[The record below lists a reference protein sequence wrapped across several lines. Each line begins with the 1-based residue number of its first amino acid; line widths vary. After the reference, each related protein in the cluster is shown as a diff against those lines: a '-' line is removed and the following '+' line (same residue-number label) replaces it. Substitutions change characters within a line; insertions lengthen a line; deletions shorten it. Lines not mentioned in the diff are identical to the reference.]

1 MGLWHL
7 FRPYRAWLLLAGVIA
22 LLPAV
27 SQAVLATLVRPL
39 YDQVLV
45 GGRYELLGSLL
56 LRGSGL
62 LLLMVLGGYLFE
74 AYLGY
79 LAVWIPAS
87 LRERLGQ
94 SLLRAELSR
103 LPGSAALAG
112 RILADLRELEGFI
125 LHALG
130 MGLLQGMSLL
140 ALLVA
145 LFGLNLTLT
154 LSLLLLLPL
163 LALLTGL
170 VGRLVGQASGRT
182 QAQAERVALTL
193 AEVFGRLELVRAL
206 GLERFAQDRLD
217 KESRRFYRL
226 GLRRALYTA
235 LHLPISQVFTGL
247 ALGLLLGL
255 GIREVG
261 AGNLTPGG
269 LTAYLTLLG
278 LAVAPLQVIP
288 KTGLL
293 WAQANAAAGRL
304 LELFS
309 LPPAPP
315 EGQETGPVE
324 GYLRFEKVSF
334 AYPDGKP
341 ALREVSF
348 SLAPGTLT
356 ALVGPSGAGKSTL
369 LRLALGLYRPTSG
382 EVLLDGKPLSSYRHA
397 ALAQALAWV
406 PQEPLFFGGS
416 LAENLAAL
424 APGIDPEQAQA
435 ALQAV
440 GLWKELPQG
449 LHSDPAAL
457 SVGQRQRLAIAA
469 ALLRD
474 AKVLVLDEATSALD
488 LSAEAQVMAALEQA
502 RPGRTLLVVAHRLAS
517 VQHADRILVLQD
529 GRLVEAGRHQ
539 ELLQQGGEYARLW
552 QAGGMLNISHPA
564 E

>member
-1 MGLWHL
+1 MRLWHL
-7 FRPYRAWLLLAGVIA
+7 LRPYRAWLLLAVVIA
-22 LLPAV
+22 LLPAI

-56 LRGSGL
+56 LRGGGL
-62 LLLMVLGGYLFE
+62 LLLVVLGGYLFE

-79 LAVWIPAS
+79 LAVRIPAS

-112 RILADLRELEGFI
+112 RILADLRELETFI

-130 MGLLQGMSLL
+130 IGLLQGMSLL

-154 LSLLLLLPL
+154 LSLLLLLPV

-193 AEVFGRLELVRAL
+193 TEVFGRLELVRAL
-206 GLERFAQDRLD
+206 GLEPFAQDRLEQ
-217 KESRRFYRL
+217 ESGRFYRL

-255 GIREVG
+255 GIREVV
-261 AGNLTPGG
+261 AGNLTAGG

-278 LAVAPLQVIP
+278 LAIAPLQVIP

-293 WAQANAAAGRL
+293 WAQADAAAGRL

-315 EGQETGPVE
+315 EGSETGPVE
-324 GYLRFEKVSF
+324 GHLCFEDVSF
-334 AYPDGKP
+334 TYPGGESG
-341 ALREVSF
+341 LRGVS
-348 SLAPGTLT
+348 LRLEPGTLT

-369 LRLALGLYRPTSG
+369 LRLVLGLYRPTSG
-382 EVLLDGKPLSSYRHA
+382 RVLLDGKPLSSYRHA
-397 ALAQALAWV
+397 ALARSLAWV

-424 APGIDPEQAQA
+424 APGTDPEQAQA
-435 ALQAV
+435 ALLAV

-449 LHSDPAAL
+449 LQSDPAAL

-488 LSAEAQVMAALEQA
+488 LSAEAQVMAALEQT
-502 RPGRTLLVVAHRLAS
+502 RPGRTLLVVAHRLSS
-517 VQHADRILVLQD
+517 VQHADRILVLKD
-529 GRLVEAGRHQ
+529 GRLAEEGRHQ
-539 ELLQQGGEYARLW
+539 GLLEQGGLYAQLW
-552 QAGGMLNISHPA
+552 RAGGMVDISHPD

>member
-1 MGLWHL
+1 MRLWHL
-7 FRPYRAWLLLAGVIA
+7 LRPYRAWLLLAVLMA

-27 SQAVLATLVRPL
+27 SQAFLATLVRPL

-56 LRGSGL
+56 LRGGGL
-62 LLLMVLGGYLFE
+62 LLVVVLGGYLFE

-79 LAVWIPAS
+79 LAVRIPAL

-103 LPGSAALAG
+103 LPDSAALAG

-130 MGLLQGMSLL
+130 IGLLQGMSLL
-140 ALLVA
+140 ALLGA
-145 LFGLNLTLT
+145 LFGLSLTLT
-154 LSLLLLLPL
+154 LSLLLLMPL

-182 QAQAERVALTL
+182 QAQAEQVALTL
-193 AEVFGRLELVRAL
+193 AEVFGQLELVRAL
-206 GLERFAQDRLD
+206 GLEPFALERLE
-217 KESRRFYRL
+217 KESRRLYRL
-226 GLRRALYTA
+226 GLRRAILTA

-255 GIREVG
+255 GIREVA
-261 AGNLTPGG
+261 AGNLTAGG

-278 LAVAPLQVIP
+278 LAIAPLQVIP

-293 WAQANAAAGRL
+293 WAQADAAAARL
-304 LELFS
+304 LELFR

-315 EGQETGPVE
+315 EGSEGGPVA
-324 GYLRFEKVSF
+324 GHLRFEDVWFTYPGGKTALRGVSF
-334 AYPDGKP
+334 G
-341 ALREVSF
+341 LE
-348 SLAPGTLT
+348 PGTLT

-369 LRLALGLYRPTSG
+369 LRLVLGLYRPTSG
-382 EVLLDGKPLSSYRHA
+382 RVLLDGKPLSSYGHA
-397 ALAQALAWV
+397 TLTRSLAWV
-406 PQEPLFFGGS
+406 AQEPRFFRGT

-424 APGIDPEQAQA
+424 APGAGEERARA

-440 GLWKELPQG
+440 GLWNELPQG
-449 LHSDPAAL
+449 LRSDPAAL

-474 AKVLVLDEATSALD
+474 AKILVLDEATSALD
-488 LSAEAQVMAALEQA
+488 PSAEAQVMASLEQA

-517 VQHADRILVLQD
+517 VQHADRILVLKD
-529 GRLVEAGRHQ
+529 GRLAEEGRHPG
-539 ELLQQGGEYARLW
+539 LLEQGGVYAELW
-552 QAGGMLNISHPA
+552 RAGSRPDVAG
-564 E
+564 

>member
-1 MGLWHL
+1 M
-7 FRPYRAWLLLAGVIA
+7 
-22 LLPAV
+22 
-27 SQAVLATLVRPL
+27 
-39 YDQVLV
+39 
-45 GGRYELLGSLL
+45 
-56 LRGSGL
+56 
-62 LLLMVLGGYLFE
+62 
-74 AYLGY
+74 
-79 LAVWIPAS
+79 
-87 LRERLGQ
+87 
-94 SLLRAELSR
+94 
-103 LPGSAALAG
+103 
-112 RILADLRELEGFI
+112 
-125 LHALG
+125 
-130 MGLLQGMSLL
+130 
-140 ALLVA
+140 
-145 LFGLNLTLT
+145 
-154 LSLLLLLPL
+154 
-163 LALLTGL
+163 
-170 VGRLVGQASGRT
+170 
-182 QAQAERVALTL
+182 
-193 AEVFGRLELVRAL
+193 
-206 GLERFAQDRLD
+206 
-217 KESRRFYRL
+217 
-226 GLRRALYTA
+226 
-235 LHLPISQVFTGL
+235 
-247 ALGLLLGL
+247 
-255 GIREVG
+255 
-261 AGNLTPGG
+261 
-269 LTAYLTLLG
+269 
-278 LAVAPLQVIP
+278 
-288 KTGLL
+288 
-293 WAQANAAAGRL
+293 
-304 LELFS
+304 
-309 LPPAPP
+309 
-315 EGQETGPVE
+315 
-324 GYLRFEKVSF
+324 
-334 AYPDGKP
+334 
-341 ALREVSF
+341 REVSF

-517 VQHADRILVLQD
+517 VQHADCILVLQD

>member
-206 GLERFAQDRLD
+206 GLER
-217 KESRRFYRL
+217 
-226 GLRRALYTA
+226 
-235 LHLPISQVFTGL
+235 
-247 ALGLLLGL
+247 
-255 GIREVG
+255 
-261 AGNLTPGG
+261 
-269 LTAYLTLLG
+269 
-278 LAVAPLQVIP
+278 
-288 KTGLL
+288 
-293 WAQANAAAGRL
+293 
-304 LELFS
+304 
-309 LPPAPP
+309 
-315 EGQETGPVE
+315 
-324 GYLRFEKVSF
+324 
-334 AYPDGKP
+334 
-341 ALREVSF
+341 
-348 SLAPGTLT
+348 
-356 ALVGPSGAGKSTL
+356 
-369 LRLALGLYRPTSG
+369 
-382 EVLLDGKPLSSYRHA
+382 
-397 ALAQALAWV
+397 
-406 PQEPLFFGGS
+406 
-416 LAENLAAL
+416 
-424 APGIDPEQAQA
+424 
-435 ALQAV
+435 
-440 GLWKELPQG
+440 
-449 LHSDPAAL
+449 
-457 SVGQRQRLAIAA
+457 
-469 ALLRD
+469 
-474 AKVLVLDEATSALD
+474 
-488 LSAEAQVMAALEQA
+488 
-502 RPGRTLLVVAHRLAS
+502 
-517 VQHADRILVLQD
+517 
-529 GRLVEAGRHQ
+529 
-539 ELLQQGGEYARLW
+539 
-552 QAGGMLNISHPA
+552 
-564 E
+564 